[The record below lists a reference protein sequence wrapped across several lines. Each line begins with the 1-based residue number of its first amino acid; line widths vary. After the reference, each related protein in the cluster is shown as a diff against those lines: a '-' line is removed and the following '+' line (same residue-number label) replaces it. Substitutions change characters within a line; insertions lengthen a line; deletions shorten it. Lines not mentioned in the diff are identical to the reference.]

1 MARHR
6 KNQASSFVGTT
17 GRPGVGR
24 APKKD
29 HADDRCPLLGI
40 LGLGI
45 VVGLA
50 VGCLVIALGG
60 GLLLSFLSYC
70 GAGVAAVLA
79 TSGICYLRHSR

>member
-6 KNQASSFVGTT
+6 KNQTSSFVGTT

-45 VVGLA
+45 VVAFCSVFGFGI
-50 VGCLVIALGG
+50 VMP
-60 GLLLSFLSYC
+60 LLE
-70 GAGVAAVLA
+70 
-79 TSGICYLRHSR
+79 